1 MKLDASLILGV
12 TYVKRLTRLVPSIFL
27 DNYII
32 GFESKIFK
40 YMHSPKM
47 MMKKISFSIFL
58 LSVASIL
65 YLFPLSITS
74 IHSQKGGGLVITPT
88 VQWSEDLAGTFSY
101 CVYEGIVTLDSTND
115 PQAFCVIPTS
125 DLPFQNMQAAENDGV
140 DTYVLNQIVTPQGL
154 FKDGAPYSVCVM
166 FTPSSQNVNFVTA
179 ESCEQFTNQKGH
191 NPEEPFINLN
201 DGVLFTNN

>member
-1 MKLDASLILGV
+1 MLS
-12 TYVKRLTRLVPSIFL
+12 S
-27 DNYII
+27 
-32 GFESKIFK
+32 
-40 YMHSPKM
+40 KM
-47 MMKKISFSIFL
+47 MMKNISFSIFL

-65 YLFPLSITS
+65 YLFPLSITPV
-74 IHSQKGGGLVITPT
+74 HSQTGGGLEITPT

-101 CVYEGIVTLDSTND
+101 CVYEGNVTLDTTND

-125 DLPFQNMQAAENDGV
+125 DLPFQNMQAAKNDGI

-154 FKDGAPYSVCVM
+154 FKDGAPYSVCVV
-166 FTPSSQNVNFVTA
+166 FTPSSQNVDFTTA

-191 NPEEPFINLN
+191 SPEEPFINLD